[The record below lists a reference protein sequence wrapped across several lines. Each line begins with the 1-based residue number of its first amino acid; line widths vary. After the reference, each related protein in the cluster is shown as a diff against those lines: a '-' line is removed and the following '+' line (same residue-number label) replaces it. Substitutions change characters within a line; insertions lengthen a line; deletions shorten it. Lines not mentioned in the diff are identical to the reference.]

1 MKENLKKLW
10 PILLPLLCIAAGIV
24 SIIFFCVGPWG
35 KGQYD
40 ILAIGV
46 VLIALAIL
54 SYIIDIVVYQKRK
67 KK

>member
-1 MKENLKKLW
+1 MKENLKKVW
-10 PILLPLLCIAAGIV
+10 PIILPILCIIAGII
-24 SIIFFCVGPWG
+24 SIVFFCVGPWG

-46 VLIALAIL
+46 VLIALAII
-54 SYIIDIVVYQKRK
+54 SYIIDIVVSKEK